1 MGAGGSRGGG
11 TVGGSGDGGGGKVGA
26 GGSRGGGTVGGS
38 GDGGGGTVGVVGSPG
53 GGVFG
58 GSGGS
63 RGAVVLLA
71 LPWQPFIVQNACMS
85 LTVAVSLSF
94 GRQSMPVKSV
104 VGSESAQAQFSVEYD

>member
-1 MGAGGSRGGG
+1 MG
-11 TVGGSGDGGGGKVGA
+11 T

-38 GDGGGGTVGVVGSPG
+38 GDGGGGTVGVVGSPV

-63 RGAVVLLA
+63 SGGTRGAVLLA